1 VESTAI
7 KSGKHEAVE
16 SRTDGQLDFSV
27 IVGEDGSVVGRL
39 YQQSPLRALFPRPEW
54 GEPFTAVLVNSS
66 GGIVG
71 GDRLEVTLEAT
82 ESASLMVTGQAAE
95 KVYRSTGRIAEATTT
110 LIAGPGSVI
119 EFLPQGTI
127 VYDGACFRRITTI
140 RASLGSR
147 VMAGEVLSLG
157 RVERGERF
165 TTGLLHD
172 EWRIRVDD
180 RLIWA
185 DALHLSGAEEADKNV
200 TGITPALNS
209 QAGFA
214 GSPAY
219 ATFLYVATDANDQLK
234 LTRRLLG
241 DKPDTV
247 RAGVTSFDGLIVAR
261 WLGANPAE
269 VRRAFGMFW
278 SRFRARAI
286 GATERLPTIWNI

>member
-1 VESTAI
+1 MESTAI
-7 KSGKHEAVE
+7 KSGKHDAVE
-16 SRTDGQLDFSV
+16 SRTDGRLDFSV
-27 IVGEDGSVVGRL
+27 IFDGDGSVVGRL
-39 YQQSPLRALFPRPEW
+39 YQQAPLRALFPRPER

-82 ESASLMVTGQAAE
+82 ESASLLVIGQAAE
-95 KVYRSTGRIAEATTT
+95 KVYRSTGRTAEATTT
-110 LIAGPGSVI
+110 LIAGPGSLI

-140 RASLGSR
+140 KASPGSR

-172 EWRIRVDD
+172 EWRVRVDD

-185 DALHLSGAEEADKNV
+185 DALHLSDADGADKNV
-200 TGITPALNS
+200 TGITTTLNS
-209 QAGFA
+209 RAGFA
-214 GSPAY
+214 GAPAY
-219 ATFLYVATDANDQLK
+219 ATFLYVAPAASEQLK
-234 LTRRLLG
+234 LTRRILG
-241 DKPDTV
+241 DTPATV

-269 VRRAFGMFW
+269 VRGAFGTFW
-278 SRFRARAI
+278 ARFRAGAI
-286 GATERLPTIWNI
+286 GAAERLPTIWNI